1 MKGKVLVAII
11 ASAAFALLVGC
22 GVTSGPSYDALNAA
36 KADFEKATALG
47 MKECTPVEYAIAE
60 AELEFAEHHLNE
72 LKIDRF
78 REHLEIAK
86 EKIAEGVDKLKL
98 CKVIYFDF
106 DKYFIRPEFYPI
118 LYHMADTLIR
128 YEDVNLEVQG
138 HTCDIGTEKYNCWLG
153 QMRADSVKD
162 TILLYMDPWQGD
174 DRLTTVSWGEYMPAE
189 SNATEAGRI
198 KNRRVEFE
206 IIYK

>member
-1 MKGKVLVAII
+1 MKGRIIVAVLAI
-11 ASAAFALLVGC
+11 AAVALLVGC
-22 GVTSGPSYDALNAA
+22 GAVTSGPSYDALNAA

-47 MKECTPVEYAIAE
+47 MKQCTPVEYAIAE

-78 REHLEIAK
+78 REHLAIAN

-106 DKYFIRPEFYPI
+106 DKYYIKPVYYPV
-118 LYHMADTLIR
+118 LYHMADTMLR
-128 YEDVNLEVQG
+128 YPDVNVEIQG

-153 QMRADSVKD
+153 QKRADAVKE
-162 TILLYMDPWQGD
+162 TLVIYEVPES
-174 DRLTTVSWGEYMPAE
+174 RLSTVSWGEYMPAE
-189 SNATEAGRI
+189 SNATEAGRM
-198 KNRRVEFE
+198 KNRRVEFD